1 MPQAFAELHC
11 HSNFSFL
18 DGASTVDDLAE
29 RAVEVGYPA
38 LAITDHQGLYG
49 AVRFSSAM
57 HEVGLRP
64 IIGLEVELLDPVVP
78 DALGVVVPR
87 RRRVKKTAPT
97 KTAELPTGQ
106 LLPDQP
112 IPDKPRRPLLERQR
126 PPGHRDPRRED
137 LRGVRTREL
146 GPHLVLIA
154 RDMTG
159 YRSLCRLVSAANL
172 AGTKGVPRFA
182 PRVAGAAH

>member
-1 MPQAFAELHC
+1 
-11 HSNFSFL
+11 
-18 DGASTVDDLAE
+18 
-29 RAVEVGYPA
+29 
-38 LAITDHQGLYG
+38 
-49 AVRFSSAM
+49 M

-78 DALGVVVPR
+78 DAAGRGPCLAGGG
-87 RRRVKKTAPT
+87 KKTAPT
-97 KTAELPTGQ
+97 KTADLPTGQ

-172 AGTKGVPRFA
+172 AGTKGVPRFRHVA
-182 PRVAGAAH
+182 AGAAH